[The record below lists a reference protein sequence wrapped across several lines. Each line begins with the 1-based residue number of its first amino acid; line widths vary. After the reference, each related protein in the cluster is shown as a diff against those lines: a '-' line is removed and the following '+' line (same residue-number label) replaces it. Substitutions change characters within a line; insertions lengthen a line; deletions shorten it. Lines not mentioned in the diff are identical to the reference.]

1 MIDTNMIEK
10 AICQDCFNYDC
21 PQPCQT
27 EDFQLVTCLFLRMQ
41 NEIMNK
47 YNFNFAEP
55 KSYKKLDPVLSK
67 QVRAIYKRCTDMLN
81 LDPTKP
87 LYTHHGGIKIAEG
100 FERLVIG
107 DYGPY
112 LEYDLSQVPAGMRYS
127 VEPGQEYRKL
137 PGWRNRVKYIWYT
150 IPDSDPH
157 VKIYWQLRT
166 VSYADYKRKK
176 FYISPFEV
184 IQ

>member
-1 MIDTNMIEK
+1 MIDTKSIEN

-21 PQPCQT
+21 PSPCGT
-27 EDFQLVTCLFLRMQ
+27 ENYRLVSCLFMRMKDELIDRYKFDFV
-41 NEIMNK
+41 NPDN
-47 YNFNFAEP
+47 
-55 KSYKKLDPVLSK
+55 YKKLVPEMSK
-67 QVRAIYKRCTDMLN
+67 QVRAIYKRYTDMLDLN
-81 LDPTKP
+81 PAKP
-87 LYTHHGGIKIAEG
+87 LYTHNGIKIAEG

-107 DYGPY
+107 DYGTY
-112 LEYDLSQVPAGMRYS
+112 IEYDLSQVPAGMRYS